1 MHYVCS
7 YVCEDDV
14 LLVPYPMYT
23 IDCKNALFCGYRF
36 ILELTQTLKLRTHL
50 KLEYYIKS
58 LHLYPIEHLCS
69 RLVSI
74 PLNYVFF
81 LILNDQWFQSY

>member
-7 YVCEDDV
+7 YVCEYDV

-23 IDCKNALFCGYRF
+23 IDSKNALFCGYRF

-50 KLEYYIKS
+50 KLEYYKKIPSFISNRTFVFKPRFYS
-58 LHLYPIEHLCS
+58 LELCLFS
-69 RLVSI
+69 
-74 PLNYVFF
+74 F
-81 LILNDQWFQSY
+81 LNDQWFQSY